1 MPKEIM
7 ADHLS
12 AAAGASTSSS
22 SASTSSTA
30 EKPPSRHR
38 HMQVLD
44 ELELKARRCCSVSAA
59 GSGAPAEGS
68 AGDAAET
75 QWTLADDAK
84 LATYVQEFSEHI
96 QRRAEEVATAVVELE
111 AKSAKAAVQVELAKS
126 AFLRLPDVRFVEQVV
141 VDSDGR
147 QDHDDDEGAIVNGHG
162 PQSDTAPEN
171 DEEEDDA
178 NQLEAQ
184 QRHQQE
190 LEEQAIKDG
199 MKALSL
205 FYDPAAGG
213 ETDHY
218 FGLDPVD
225 DSACY
230 YESAPADTFNQR
242 PLPFIVGS
250 KEFMESTDAGLGDD
264 YLEDDDKVEEMVAER
279 AEGGM
284 SGSFLLDTSG
294 IEQEGDGE
302 KDEAASGAVAER

>member
-1 MPKEIM
+1 MP
-7 ADHLS
+7 DQS
-12 AAAGASTSSS
+12 AAAVASTSSAS
-22 SASTSSTA
+22 SCTA
-30 EKPPSRHR
+30 RHR
-38 HMQVLD
+38 THIQILD
-44 ELELKARRCCSVSAA
+44 ELELKARRCCSGSAA
-59 GSGAPAEGS
+59 GSDVPAEGS

-84 LATYVQEFSEHI
+84 LATYVQEFSAHI
-96 QRRAEEVATAVVELE
+96 QRRAEEVATAVVDLE

-141 VDSDGR
+141 VDGDGR
-147 QDHDDDEGAIVNGHG
+147 QDQDDGGAIVNGHR
-162 PQSDTAPEN
+162 PQSDTAPGN
-171 DEEEDDA
+171 DEEEGDT

-184 QRHQQE
+184 QRQQQE

-205 FYDPAAGG
+205 FYDPAAVG

-264 YLEDDDKVEEMVAER
+264 YIEDDDKEEDMVAER

-284 SGSFLLDTSG
+284 SGSFLLDASG

-302 KDEAASGAVAER
+302 KDEVAAVAER